1 LDIFFA
7 DPSEVPLPPGEV
19 RIQRLEASLLPDG
32 RRVHVYLEL
41 TPFQKKPNGEISL
54 ANSAGAVLADISFI
68 ETMSRKME
76 YTLHLRGAEL
86 TSPYTISAKI
96 YYENTEPVA
105 QEDEQPPGQAPKIYV
120 DQAETIVVIP

>member
-1 LDIFFA
+1 M
-7 DPSEVPLPPGEV
+7 
-19 RIQRLEASLLPDG
+19 
-32 RRVHVYLEL
+32 HVYLEL

>member
-7 DPSEVPLPPGEV
+7 DPSEVPLPPVEV

-32 RRVHVYLEL
+32 RRVYVYLEL

-54 ANSAGAVLADISFI
+54 ANSAGAELADISFI

-86 TSPYTISAKI
+86 TGPYSVSAKI
-96 YYENTEPVA
+96 FYEDAEPVA
-105 QEDEQPPGQAPKIYV
+105 PGDEQIPGQAPKIYV
-120 DQAETIVVIP
+120 DQAETIVEIP